1 LGSTPLPPTLRFVLL
16 TLMVN
21 AIGFGIIV
29 PVTPQL
35 VMELGSVGLPQA
47 TIIGGGL
54 AVAYAL
60 FQFLCGPTAGNLS
73 DRFGRR
79 PVLLISLFGF
89 ALEFLLMAISTSLLW
104 LFIARMLSGVF
115 GSTQGPAQSAIADMI
130 DPDDRSRV
138 YGLLGAAFGIGF
150 VLGPALGGF
159 LSVYGHRTP
168 FYVAAFLAAANAL
181 YGYFA
186 FSETLPL
193 EKRRA
198 FDWKRANPLGSLLQV
213 RKLEGVLPLALVYF
227 VWQLASIV
235 YPMVWSY
242 FVMAQYGWSGQMVGF
257 SLAALGVCMA
267 AANILVMPRIA
278 PRLGER
284 KTALVGMTCGAVAMF
299 AYAFAPYG
307 WMVFPVGIVMAMQ
320 SLVHPSLTA
329 MMTRRATPETQGEM
343 QGFSSSV
350 MALGAI
356 LAPLV
361 FNPIQSWFT
370 SPSAPFQFAG
380 AALFVAGLLAV
391 LSAFLLWRQS
401 EL

>member
-1 LGSTPLPPTLRFVLL
+1 LGSTYIPPTLRFVLL

-35 VMELGSVGLPQA
+35 VMELGKVDLPQA

-54 AVAYAL
+54 AMVYAL
-60 FQFLCGPTAGNLS
+60 CQFLCGPTVGNLS

-79 PVLLISLFGF
+79 PVLLISLVGF
-89 ALEFLLMAISTSLLW
+89 ALEFLLMAVSTSLLL

-115 GSTQGPAQSAIADMI
+115 GSTQGPAQSSIADMTE
-130 DPDDRSRV
+130 PDDRSRV

-159 LSVYGHRTP
+159 LSDFGYRTP
-168 FYVAAFLAAANAL
+168 FYVAAFLAAANAV

-186 FSETLPL
+186 FQETLPVD
-193 EKRRA
+193 KRRA
-198 FDWKRANPLGSLLQV
+198 FEWKRANPLGSLLQV
-213 RKLEGVLPLALVYF
+213 RKLPGVLPLALVYF

-235 YPMVWSY
+235 YPMVWSF
-242 FVMAQYGWSGQMVGF
+242 FVMAQYGWSGRMVGV
-257 SLAALGVCMA
+257 SLAAIGVCMA
-267 AANILVMPRIA
+267 TANILVMPRIA

-284 KTALVGMTCGAVAMF
+284 KTALVGMIFGAIAMF

-307 WMVFPVGIVMAMQ
+307 WMVFPIGIVMAMQ
-320 SLVHPSLTA
+320 SIVHPSLTA
-329 MMTRRATPETQGEM
+329 MMSRKATPETQGEM

-356 LAPLV
+356 VAPLI
-361 FNPIQSWFT
+361 FNPVQSWFT
-370 SPSAPFQFAG
+370 TPAAPFQFAG
-380 AALFVAGLLAV
+380 AALFVAGILAIIASV
-391 LSAFLLWRQS
+391 LLWLRK
-401 EL
+401 EA

>member
-79 PVLLISLFGF
+79 PVLLVSLFGF
-89 ALEFLLMAISTSLLW
+89 ALEFLLMAVSTNLLW

-115 GSTQGPAQSAIADMI
+115 GSTQGPSQSAIADII

-267 AANILVMPRIA
+267 TANILVMPWIA

-284 KTALVGMTCGAVAMF
+284 KTALVGMACGAVAMF

-307 WMVFPVGIVMAMQ
+307 WMVFPIGMVMAMQ

-356 LAPLV
+356 LAPLL

-370 SPSAPFQFAG
+370 SSSAPFRFAG

-391 LSAFLLWRQS
+391 LSVFLLWRQS